1 MWNVFEDP
9 WLLLI
14 VGIVT
19 LIIGVWV
26 RNNVSE
32 KNGLLAIILG
42 VLIVAAGFGLDYL
55 VKTDYEQV
63 RGIILTCR
71 DAAVAR
77 DARTIEPLISQ
88 RYKDVIHPNKAV
100 FMEDI
105 NGIFRSAAISK
116 VRFQELTVNIFQGT
130 AQAKL
135 DMAVFLDPKSSYAAA
150 GGLFF
155 AEMTVGFQKEAGGI
169 WRITNAEVV
178 SINND
183 RTDWRIAH

>member
-14 VGIVT
+14 VGIVA

-32 KNGLLAIILG
+32 KNGLLAMILG

-71 DAAVAR
+71 DAAIAR

-88 RYKDVIHPNKAV
+88 RYKDVLHPNKAV
-100 FMEDI
+100 LMDDI
-105 NGIFRSAAISK
+105 NGIFRNAAISK

-135 DMAVFLDPKSSYAAA
+135 DMAVFLDPKAHMPRP
-150 GGLFF
+150 GGCFLP
-155 AEMTVGFQKEAGGI
+155 
-169 WRITNAEVV
+169 R
-178 SINND
+178 
-183 RTDWRIAH
+183 